1 MAVTDSYATAAEYR
15 PAVNKDDTGEDAEVL
30 VDLTAV
36 SRYIEKKLDRFFNKD
51 VSDVAR
57 NYYGNGTRY
66 LHTDDIS
73 ASPTSVVV
81 DENRDGT
88 VEETYASTVWQLYPL
103 NAAKGPEPSPFQA
116 IYLPSWSTKS
126 VWPSGTLVTVTA
138 KFGWP
143 SVPEAVKRAC
153 IHLTAI
159 LRLET
164 PRSSRAVDDTGQIL
178 EASHEA
184 RGIITDLI
192 RHYGKVSF

>member
-143 SVPEAVKRAC
+143 AVPEPIKRAC

-164 PRSSRAVDDTGQIL
+164 PRASRSVAETGEIL
-178 EASHEA
+178 ETNPRAQD
-184 RGIITDLI
+184 IIHDLSRNYRRI
-192 RHYGKVSF
+192 TF